1 MPLCRN
7 IGFLVG
13 NGQKEGGI
21 LRRLNSEKVI
31 IMSIYTPEM
40 VEKMRE
46 SAPLNLEKAREI
58 ANDLGVSYRS
68 VIAKA
73 KTEGIEYTKA
83 APAAKKP
90 KGQNKSDTVQQI
102 ARCLNASEEEISS
115 LDKANAS
122 ALATL
127 LDAIVHLSP
136 EVSEA

>member
-1 MPLCRN
+1 
-7 IGFLVG
+7 
-13 NGQKEGGI
+13 
-21 LRRLNSEKVI
+21 
-31 IMSIYTPEM
+31 MSVYTPEM

-127 LDAIVHLSP
+127 LDAIVRLSP